1 MSHYGIQLYSVRD
14 ITEKDLKGALERVAA
29 LGYKNMEFAGFFG
42 NSSEAVKGWLE
53 ACGLTAS
60 GTHTPL
66 SALDNDLEG
75 TVKYHKEIGC
85 FDLIIPGAPT
95 KTKAEVDELVE
106 KMNKYNELLKKEGI
120 RLHYHNHAREFMP
133 NDDGVIA
140 NEELLKRTDILFEID
155 TYWVYV
161 AKRNPIEVLDEFGK
175 RVKFIH
181 LKDGSPDG
189 KGTALGEGTA
199 PVKAVLKKALIEGYS
214 VIVESEGLDPTGI
227 EEVGRC
233 MEFLKKQ

>member
-14 ITEKDLKGALERVAA
+14 ITEKDLKGALEKVAS

-42 NSSEAVKGWLE
+42 NSSEAVKGWLD
-53 ACGLTAS
+53 ACGLSAS

-66 SALDNDLEG
+66 SALDNDFEG

-95 KTKAEVDELVE
+95 KTRAEVDELVE